1 MRVLIKDFFFLLILY
16 NCISYVGGMSFVL
29 LCLCVTQTHL
39 DCVSLSV
46 AHTITYLPQDVKFN
60 TDILSGKDG
69 ASGFPPI

>member
-1 MRVLIKDFFFLLILY
+1 MRVLIREFFLLVLY
-16 NCISYVGGMSFVL
+16 NYIRYVGGRSFVL

-46 AHTITYLPQDVKFN
+46 THTITYLSQDIKFN
-60 TDILSGKDG
+60 TDIFSEKDG